1 MNFVGREITKNGLV
15 DKKAEIEAFQKLIED
30 CGLHVSPK
38 ALLRNLTV
46 AQCQLIEIIKAI
58 SVNAKVIVM
67 DEPTTSIIDKGVHIL
82 FDHINRLKA
91 KGIAIIYIS
100 HRMDEIFTICDR
112 ISVFRDGQYI
122 GCGEVKDLD
131 EPQLIK
137 MMVGRETTDVFLKLE
152 AKIGDVMFEAKHIVR
167 DKKVKDISISVRSGE
182 ILGIAGLVG
191 AGRSELMEGGTMK
204 QKSIAK
210 QHNIS
215 EYFIVI
221 ICGGFDMSVG
231 SIIAFTGI
239 LAAML
244 GQGNLPLIVPFI
256 VACRAGL
263 GVGIVNGVG
272 VAVGNL
278 SPFIM
283 TLGTMTAV
291 RGLALLTSN
300 GKTIT
305 GISEG
310 YKKVTSLMLFGKIPM
325 LAVFFIIVIA
335 VCSFVLAKTVF
346 GRRVFSCGGNLQAA
360 RVAGINTTFIRIVVF
375 AASEEPDVH
384 EMVQAAF
391 AGKRLELFKENCQC
405 DEILKAVEDALK

>member
-91 KGIAIIYIS
+91 KGVAIIYIS
-100 HRMDEIFTICDR
+100 HRMDEIFTIFDR

-221 ICGGFDMSVG
+221 IFHCTGCSTW
-231 SIIAFTGI
+231 IIKSQF
-239 LAAML
+239 
-244 GQGNLPLIVPFI
+244 LIRWQYRKHFETDIHCRNPFI
-256 VACRAGL
+256 WYD
-263 GVGIVNGVG
+263 
-272 VAVGNL
+272 
-278 SPFIM
+278 
-283 TLGTMTAV
+283 V
-291 RGLALLTSN
+291 RYHL
-300 GKTIT
+300 
-305 GISEG
+305 
-310 YKKVTSLMLFGKIPM
+310 
-325 LAVFFIIVIA
+325 
-335 VCSFVLAKTVF
+335 
-346 GRRVFSCGGNLQAA
+346 RR
-360 RVAGINTTFIRIVVF
+360 I
-375 AASEEPDVH
+375 
-384 EMVQAAF
+384 
-391 AGKRLELFKENCQC
+391 
-405 DEILKAVEDALK
+405 

>member
-1 MNFVGREITKNGLV
+1 
-15 DKKAEIEAFQKLIED
+15 
-30 CGLHVSPK
+30 
-38 ALLRNLTV
+38 
-46 AQCQLIEIIKAI
+46 
-58 SVNAKVIVM
+58 
-67 DEPTTSIIDKGVHIL
+67 
-82 FDHINRLKA
+82 
-91 KGIAIIYIS
+91 
-100 HRMDEIFTICDR
+100 
-112 ISVFRDGQYI
+112 
-122 GCGEVKDLD
+122 
-131 EPQLIK
+131 
-137 MMVGRETTDVFLKLE
+137 MVGRETTDVFLKLE

-221 ICGGFDMSVG
+221 IFIALVVVLGLLNHNFLSGGNIVNILKQTSIVGILSFGMMFVIICGGFDMSVG

-244 GQGNLPLIVPFI
+244 GQGNLPLLVPFI

-278 SPFIM
+278 PPFIM

-300 GKTIT
+300 GKPIT

-360 RVAGINTTFIRIVVF
+360 RVAGINTTFIRIAVF
-375 AASEEPDVH
+375 AASEESDVH

-405 DEILKAVEDALK
+405 DEILKAVEDALKYSSRTHVRLGA